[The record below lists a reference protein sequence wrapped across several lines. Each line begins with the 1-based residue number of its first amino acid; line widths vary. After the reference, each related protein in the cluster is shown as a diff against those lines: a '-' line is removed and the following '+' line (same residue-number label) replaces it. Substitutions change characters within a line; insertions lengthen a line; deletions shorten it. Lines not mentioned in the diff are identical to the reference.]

1 MTSNPAKSAE
11 PAEIM
16 ARRRKP
22 RFDELS
28 SFDQDK
34 VLQLCIEQIAALE
47 AAGYRIVHPER
58 VTEGMASAAGEEV
71 LAQYSAC
78 MHWEEAKDVV
88 EGLDDAS
95 VISVAIAA
103 APTYATPAA
112 PQKE

>member
-1 MTSNPAKSAE
+1 MTAAKAESAD
-11 PAEIM
+11 PVEIM
-16 ARRRKP
+16 ANAMSKG
-22 RFDELS
+22 DYHGGDTLLS
-28 SFDQDK
+28 MYARSS
-34 VLQLCIEQIAALE
+34 LAALE
-47 AAGYRIVHPER
+47 AAGFRIVHPER
-58 VTEGMASAAGEEV
+58 VTERMASAAGEEV

-103 APTYATPAA
+103 APTYAAPAA

>member
-1 MTSNPAKSAE
+1 MTPLKIAE
-11 PAEIM
+11 DVVYEEMDGSSCALALQPSVRTVAGRR
-16 ARRRKP
+16 ARA
-22 RFDELS
+22 
-28 SFDQDK
+28 
-34 VLQLCIEQIAALE
+34 IIAALE
-47 AAGYRIVHPER
+47 AAGYRIVHPDR
-58 VTEGMASAAGEEV
+58 VTERMASAAGEEV

-112 PQKE
+112 GTEP